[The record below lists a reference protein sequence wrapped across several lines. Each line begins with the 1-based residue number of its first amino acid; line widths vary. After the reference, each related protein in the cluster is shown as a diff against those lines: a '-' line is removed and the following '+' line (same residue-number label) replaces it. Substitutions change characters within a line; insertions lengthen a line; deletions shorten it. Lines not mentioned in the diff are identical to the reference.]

1 MRSVAVKPAEQQ
13 AAAMVLSVRALLV
26 EQRTQA
32 INALRGHAAEFGIV
46 AAKGTARVAGLLAAV
61 AQDAAL
67 AEPAR
72 PMLALLGRQIAHL
85 DREIERLD
93 TQLLAQHRA
102 DPISR
107 QLADIPGIGPLTAL
121 TLTLRVDARQF
132 TSGRHFAAWIGL
144 TPREHSSGGK
154 QRLGGISRAGDER
167 LRQLLVTGAMAVIR
181 HVRPGQ
187 AVRPGVSAWLQRLLE
202 RRPRKVAAVALAKRW
217 LWPTRWPV
225 LSGP

>member
-1 MRSVAVKPAEQQ
+1 
-13 AAAMVLSVRALLV
+13 MVLSVRALLV

-202 RRPRKVAAVALAKRW
+202 RRPRKVAAVALANKMARIVW
-217 LWPTRWPV
+217 AMRMTGEAYRRLPPATA
-225 LSGP
+225 

>member
-67 AEPAR
+67 PEPAR